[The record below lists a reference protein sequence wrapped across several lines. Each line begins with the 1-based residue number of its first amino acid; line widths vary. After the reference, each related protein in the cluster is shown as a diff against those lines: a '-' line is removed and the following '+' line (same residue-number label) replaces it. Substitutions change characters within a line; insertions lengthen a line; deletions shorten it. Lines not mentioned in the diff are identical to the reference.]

1 MNECFNCQKRHVG
14 CHAECPDYAVTYAK
28 ADREKRLASYDTVR
42 NYVADT
48 GRRLAK
54 ISTKISG
61 KR

>member
-14 CHAECPDYAVTYAK
+14 CHDDCPDYAVAYAKAK

-54 ISTKISG
+54 I
-61 KR
+61 

>member
-14 CHAECPDYAVTYAK
+14 CHAECPDYAATYAKAK

-54 ISTKISG
+54 I
-61 KR
+61 

>member
-1 MNECFNCQKRHVG
+1 MNKCFNCQKRHVG
-14 CHAECPDYAVTYAK
+14 CHAECPDYAVTYAKAK

-54 ISTKISG
+54 I
-61 KR
+61 